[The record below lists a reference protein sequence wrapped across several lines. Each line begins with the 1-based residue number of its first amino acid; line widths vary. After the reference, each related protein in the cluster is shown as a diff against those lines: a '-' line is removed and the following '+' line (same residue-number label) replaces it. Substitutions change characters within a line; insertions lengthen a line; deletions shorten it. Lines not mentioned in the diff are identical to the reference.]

1 MGNFFN
7 AVRDMII
14 ATLRLIMLQIILFV
28 TGIHHILFN
37 SVEISNISLV
47 MVPQRRNRD
56 KLAFM
61 DDLRANNFD
70 LVKNFSLPPAET
82 DFKGDDEFDDLD
94 DEFDDDDII
103 IDEDDDNDNDNP
115 DDKKNGGK

>member
-7 AVRDMII
+7 AVRDMLI
-14 ATLRLIMLQIILFV
+14 ATLRLVMLQIILFV

-70 LVKNFSLPPAET
+70 LVKNFSLPPAEAN
-82 DFKGDDEFDDLD
+82 FKGDDEFDDLD
-94 DEFDDDDII
+94 DYDDDIIFDDDD
-103 IDEDDDNDNDNP
+103 DTDDGT